1 MNKAD
6 STVQLVY
13 HQGQSHQII
22 QTQIYP
28 KKNQWIVIYEGILKE
43 HDIED
48 SSAYILGNYPFN
60 CQQKIKKVLQKSFLA
75 IWETLTITEGKWLTV
90 IEWSGQHSQ
99 FWRCSFSLLVSHSF
113 DLCFIIHSPDKQK
126 FSVRVWRIE
135 EKTTTIDIV
144 GIHLHGS
151 IIPRSSNLSEER
163 STVWLAGKSSMWVRR
178 RTSGCILLIRIN
190 FVGAV
195 NL

>member
-75 IWETLTITEGKWLTV
+75 IWETLTITL
-90 IEWSGQHSQ
+90 
-99 FWRCSFSLLVSHSF
+99 RVSDWQS
-113 DLCFIIHSPDKQK
+113 
-126 FSVRVWRIE
+126 
-135 EKTTTIDIV
+135 
-144 GIHLHGS
+144 
-151 IIPRSSNLSEER
+151 
-163 STVWLAGKSSMWVRR
+163 
-178 RTSGCILLIRIN
+178 
-190 FVGAV
+190 
-195 NL
+195 